1 VTISIRRMSLGSGYK
16 YLMDSVARGDGAA
29 DQSSPL
35 TRYYAD
41 SGTPPGQFLGAGLA
55 GLDNGNGV
63 RAGTAVSEEQLFR
76 MLGMLQDPITGA
88 PLGRAPKAWP
98 TPFRDRVAARMGALP
113 ASLSVAERDEAKARI
128 HAEERAA
135 ERKTSLPV
143 AGFDLTFSVP
153 KSISAAWAL
162 ADAGTQAVIYDC
174 HQRAIQATLA
184 YAEREVLHSRS
195 GTNGVVQE
203 DIRGVVAAGFDHWDS
218 RAGDPQ
224 LHTHVVILNRAQ
236 SADGTWRTIDSRG
249 LFKHVV
255 TLSEMHEGILSDLLT
270 DTLGWGFDPRQR
282 RYSFDPKHEVTG
294 VGDEL
299 MREFS
304 QRSAQIEDSKNQL
317 IEQFIDRY
325 GRHPTTLEVVRLRQQ
340 ATLDTRADKHHHSL
354 AELTADWRARAKKH
368 IGTDPVAW
376 LSGLKDRNELPLLR
390 RDDLH
395 DEMLREAG
403 NIAALRVSAK
413 RATFSRANILAEVHR
428 QLHGVR
434 FASPEDR
441 LAVAERTTDLALADV
456 LMVSAPELHHTP
468 GRFRRADGTSRF
480 RGKGAEVYTTHG
492 LLDAE
497 ARLLTAG
504 RDTTAPTVGRWTVAE
519 VCQAN
524 LPGKGDALSSDQAVA
539 VERIA
544 TSGRLLD
551 VLVGPAGT
559 GKSTTMGGLKA
570 AWEAG
575 HGPGSVVGLAPS
587 AAAAEVLAD
596 ELGVP
601 TENTAKWLTE
611 TAKEPNRLAEIDK
624 LRTRLHRAPR
634 SSSAAVAMQTR
645 IDTLTAEVDRCRLRP
660 AKLVIVDEASLAGT
674 FALDALT
681 QQARDAGAKLLLVGD
696 WAQLSAVEAGGAFS
710 MLVRDRDLAPE
721 LSDVRRFTNHW
732 EKAASIDLRVGHD
745 DALTAYNEHERI
757 IGGGRE
763 ELLDTLYT
771 AWKHDTDAGK
781 TSLMIAGD
789 TATVAE
795 LNNRARGDR
804 IAAGH
809 VNEAGLD
816 LANGVAGIGD
826 RVVTR
831 ENNRRLATG
840 TRWVKNGDQW
850 TVIAISGDGSMI
862 VQRAAGGGGSV
873 VLPADYVKS
882 HVELGYASTAHR
894 AQGRTVDTAHA
905 MIAAPTEREVLY
917 VAATRGRDSNML
929 YVDTQYDPD
938 ADTSHGPVA
947 EQDPLDVLRC
957 VLANIGAEQ
966 TATESIRASWDTAE
980 SMVTLAAEY
989 QTIAKQ
995 AQAERWDILIQH
1007 SGLTPAQAAQVR
1019 GSEAYDPL
1027 LAAFRTAESR
1037 GLDVETAFPK
1047 LVRGRALGD
1056 AEDIASVLHGRTD
1069 RWIAASGGRRQAASN
1084 LIAGMIPAA
1093 LGISDP
1099 DMHRALT
1106 QRQEAMEHR
1115 ARTLAERAVQAREPW
1130 AVKIG
1135 RPPADPLRRQ
1145 AWLREVATVAAYRDR
1160 WNATGRTVL
1169 PGGETAGSIERLG
1182 HYKRAKAAAERALAI
1197 SRNVGNVSTQAHT
1210 QPEIAQH
1217 IELQSGADL

>member
-1 VTISIRRMSLGSGYK
+1 LTISIRRMSLGSGYK
-16 YLMDSVARGDGAA
+16 YLMESVAGGDGVA

-41 SGTPPGQFLGAGLA
+41 SGTPPGRFMGAGLA

-63 RAGTAVSEEQLFR
+63 AAGTQVTEEYLFR
-76 MLGMLQDPITGA
+76 MLGMAQDPITGE

-98 TPFRDRVAARMGALP
+98 TPFRDRVTARMSALP
-113 ASLSVAERDEAKARI
+113 TSLTGSDRDQAEARI

-135 ERKTSLPV
+135 ERKTSRPV

-153 KSISAAWAL
+153 KSISTAWAL

-174 HQRAIQATLA
+174 HQRAIQVTLE

-203 DIRGVVAAGFDHWDS
+203 DIRGVVAAAFDHWDS

-224 LHTHVVILNRAQ
+224 LHTHVVIVNRAQ

-249 LFKHVV
+249 LFKQVV

-270 DTLGWGFDPRQR
+270 DALGWGFDPRRR
-282 RYSFDPKHEVTG
+282 RYSAEPKHEVTG
-294 VGDEL
+294 VADEL

-304 QRSAQIEDSKNQL
+304 RRSTEIEKSANEL

-325 GRHPTTLEVVRLRQQ
+325 GRQPTSVEVTRLRQQ
-340 ATLDTRADKHHHSL
+340 ATLDTRPDKHQRSL
-354 AELTADWRARAKKH
+354 AELTADWRERADNYV
-368 IGTDPVAW
+368 GPDPVAW
-376 LSGLKDRNELPLLR
+376 VTGLRDRNELPLLR

-395 DEMLREAG
+395 DDMLRDAS
-403 NIAALRVSAK
+403 NIAALRVSQK
-413 RATFSRANILAEVHR
+413 RATFSRANILAEAHR

-441 LAVAERTTDLALADV
+441 LAVAERTTDLALAEA
-456 LMVSAPELHHTP
+456 LLVSAPELHHTP
-468 GRFRRADGTSRF
+468 ARYRRADGTSRF
-480 RGKGAEVYTTHG
+480 RGKGMDVYTTHA

-497 ARLLTAG
+497 ARLLAAG
-504 RDTTAPTVGRWTVAE
+504 RDTSAPTVGRWTIAD
-519 VCQAN
+519 VCQRN
-524 LPGKGDALSSDQAVA
+524 LPGKSHALSADQAGA
-539 VERIA
+539 VESIA

-551 VLVGPAGT
+551 VLLGPAGT

-570 AWEAG
+570 AWETA
-575 HGPGSVVGLAPS
+575 HGLGSVVGLAPS

-601 TENTAKWLTE
+601 TENTSKWLTE
-611 TAKEPNRLAEIDK
+611 AAKELARLAEIDQ
-624 LRTRLHRAPR
+624 LRAQLHRASR
-634 SSSAAVAMQTR
+634 SSTVAVAMQKR
-645 IDTLTAEVDRCRLRP
+645 IETVTAEVDRWRLH
-660 AKLVIVDEASLAGT
+660 AGQLVIVDEASLAGT

-681 QQARDAGAKLLLVGD
+681 QQARDAGARLLLVGD

-721 LSDVRRFTNHW
+721 LSDVRRFTNVW
-732 EKAASIDLRVGHD
+732 EKAASIDLRVGNA
-745 DALTAYNEHERI
+745 DALTAFNEHERI
-757 IGGGRE
+757 VGGGRE
-763 ELLDTLYT
+763 ELLDALYA

-781 TSLMIAGD
+781 TSLMMAGD

-795 LNNRARGDR
+795 LNARARADR

-809 VNEAGLD
+809 VTETGLE
-816 LANGVAGIGD
+816 LANGVAGVGD

-840 TRWVKNGDQW
+840 VLWVKNGDQW
-850 TVIAISGDGSMI
+850 RVTAISGDGSMT
-862 VQRAAGGGGSV
+862 VQRAGGGGSV
-873 VLPADYVKS
+873 VLPADYVKA

-905 MIAAPTEREVLY
+905 MITATTQREVLY
-917 VAATRGRDSNML
+917 VAATRGRDSNIL

-938 ADTSHGPVA
+938 ADTSHGPVP
-947 EQDPLDVLRC
+947 ENDPLEVLRS
-957 VLANIGAEQ
+957 VLANVGAEQ
-966 TATESIRASWDTAE
+966 AATESMRASWDTAE

-995 AQAERWDILIQH
+995 AQAERWDTLIQH
-1007 SGLTPAQAAQVR
+1007 SGLTPAQLTDIR
-1019 GSEAYDPL
+1019 ESEAYAPL
-1027 LAAFRTAESR
+1027 LAAFRTAEAR
-1037 GLDVETAFPK
+1037 GLDIETAFPK
-1047 LVRGRALGD
+1047 LVGGRPLTD
-1056 AEDIASVLHGRTD
+1056 AEDIASILHGRTD
-1069 RWIAASGGRRQAASN
+1069 RWIAASGGRRHAASN
-1084 LIAGMIPAA
+1084 LIAGIIPAA

-1106 QRQEAMEHR
+1106 ERQTAMEHR
-1115 ARTLAERAVQAREPW
+1115 ARTLAERAIQAHEPW
-1130 AVKIG
+1130 AVKLG
-1135 RPPADPLRRQ
+1135 QPPTDPLHRQ

-1160 WNATGRTVL
+1160 WNATGRAVL

-1182 HYKRAKAAAERALAI
+1182 HYKRAKKAADRALAV
-1197 SRNVGNVSTQAHT
+1197 SRHDGNVGPPAHIQAAMAR
-1210 QPEIAQH
+1210 Q
-1217 IELQSGADL
+1217 IEPQNGVEL

>member
-1 VTISIRRMSLGSGYK
+1 LTISIRRMSLGSGYK
-16 YLMDSVARGDGAA
+16 YLMESVARGDGAP

-41 SGTPPGQFLGAGLA
+41 SGTPPGRFMGAGLA

-63 RAGTAVSEEQLFR
+63 VAGIQVSEEHLFR
-76 MLGMLQDPITGA
+76 MLGMVQDPITGE

-98 TPFRDRVAARMGALP
+98 TPFRDRVTARMSALP
-113 ASLSVAERDEAKARI
+113 ASLSGAERGQAKARI
-128 HAEERAA
+128 HAEERAT
-135 ERKTSLPV
+135 ERKTSRPV

-153 KSISAAWAL
+153 KSISTVWAL

-174 HQRAIQATLA
+174 HQRAIQATIE

-203 DIRGVVAAGFDHWDS
+203 DIRGVVAAAFDHWDS

-224 LHTHVVILNRAQ
+224 LHTHVVIVNRAQ
-236 SADGTWRTIDSRG
+236 SGDGTWRTIDSRG
-249 LFKHVV
+249 LFKQVV

-282 RYSFDPKHEVTG
+282 RYSTDPKHEVTG
-294 VGDEL
+294 VADEL

-304 QRSAQIEDSKNQL
+304 QRSVQIEDSKNRL
-317 IEQFIDRY
+317 IDEFIDRY
-325 GRHPTTLEVVRLRQQ
+325 GRQPTDLEVVRLRQQ
-340 ATLDTRADKHHHSL
+340 ATLDTRPDKHHHSL
-354 AELTADWRARAKKH
+354 AELTAGWRERAEQY
-368 IGTDPVAW
+368 IGPDPVAW
-376 LSGLKDRNELPLLR
+376 VTGLRDRNDLPLLR

-395 DEMLREAG
+395 EEMLREAG
-403 NIAALRVSAK
+403 NIAAWRVSRK

-441 LAVAERTTDLALADV
+441 IAVAEHTTNLALAEA

-468 GRFRRADGTSRF
+468 PRFRRPDGTSRF
-480 RGKGAEVYTTHG
+480 RGKGMQVYTTHA

-504 RDTTAPTVGRWTVAE
+504 RNTTAPTVGRWTVAAAW
-519 VCQAN
+519 QRT
-524 LPGKGDALSSDQAVA
+524 LPGKGYGLTADQAAAVA
-539 VERIA
+539 AIA
-544 TSGRLLD
+544 TSGRTLD

-559 GKSTTMGGLKA
+559 GKSTTLGGLKA
-570 AWEAG
+570 AWEAE
-575 HGPGSVVGLAPS
+575 HGTGSVVGLAPS

-611 TAKEPNRLAEIDK
+611 AAKEPERLAEIDH
-624 LRTRLHRAPR
+624 LRARLHRAPR
-634 SSSAAVAMQTR
+634 SSSAAVAMQKR
-645 IDTLTAEVDRCRLRP
+645 IDTLTAEVDRWRLRP
-660 AKLVIVDEASLAGT
+660 GQLVIVDEASLAGT
-674 FALDALT
+674 FALAALAR
-681 QQARDAGAKLLLVGD
+681 QANDAGAKLLLAGD

-710 MLVRDRDLAPE
+710 MLVRDRDLVPE
-721 LSDVRRFTNHW
+721 LSDVRRFSHDW
-732 EKAASIDLRVGHD
+732 EKVASIDLRIGSD

-757 IGGGRE
+757 VGGGRE
-763 ELLDTLYT
+763 ELLDTLYA
-771 AWKHDTDAGK
+771 AWRRDTDAGK
-781 TSLMIAGD
+781 PSLMIAGD
-789 TATVAE
+789 MATVAE
-795 LNNRARGDR
+795 LNSRARADR

-809 VNEAGLD
+809 VTETGLD
-816 LANGVAGIGD
+816 LANGVAGVGD

-840 TRWVKNGDQW
+840 SRWVKNGDQW
-850 TVIAISGDGSMI
+850 TVTATSGDGSMT
-862 VQRAAGGGGSV
+862 VQRVGGGGSV

-894 AQGRTVDTAHA
+894 AQGRTVDTTHA
-905 MIAAPTEREVLY
+905 IITATSQREVLY

-929 YVDTQYDPD
+929 YVDTMYDPD

-947 EQDPLDVLRC
+947 AQDPLDVLRS
-957 VLANIGAEQ
+957 VLANVGAEQ
-966 TATESIRASWDTAE
+966 AATESMRASWDTAE
-980 SMVTLAAEY
+980 SMVTLAAEF

-995 AQAERWDILIQH
+995 AQAERWDTLIQH
-1007 SGLTPAQAAQVR
+1007 SGLTPAQVADIR
-1019 GSEAYDPL
+1019 ESEAYDPL
-1027 LAAFRTAESR
+1027 LAAFRTAEAR
-1037 GLDVETAFPK
+1037 GLDIETAFPK
-1047 LVRGRALGD
+1047 LVQGRGFTD
-1056 AEDIASVLHGRTD
+1056 AEDIASILHERTD
-1069 RWIAASGGRRQAASN
+1069 RWIAVSGGRRQSASN
-1084 LIAGMIPAA
+1084 LIAGLIPAA

-1106 QRQEAMEHR
+1106 ERQTAMEHR
-1115 ARTLAERAVQAREPW
+1115 ARTLAERAIHAGEPW
-1130 AVKIG
+1130 VAKLG
-1135 RPPADPLRRQ
+1135 QPPTDPLRHQ

-1160 WNATGRTVL
+1160 WNATGRAVL

-1182 HYKRAKAAAERALAI
+1182 HYKRAKAAAAHALAL
-1197 SRNVGNVSTQAHT
+1197 SRNDGNVTPPAHT
-1210 QPEIAQH
+1210 PTEMVRHVEPQN
-1217 IELQSGADL
+1217 GVDL

>member
-1 VTISIRRMSLGSGYK
+1 MTISIRRMSLGSGYK
-16 YLMDSVARGDGAA
+16 YLMESVARGDGAA

-41 SGTPPGQFLGAGLA
+41 SGTPPGRFLGAGLA
-55 GLDNGNGV
+55 GLDNGRGV
-63 RAGTAVSEEQLFR
+63 RAGSQVSEEHLFR
-76 MLGMLQDPITGA
+76 MLGMVQDPITGE

-98 TPFRDRVAARMGALP
+98 TPFRDRVTARMSALP
-113 ASLSVAERDEAKARI
+113 ASLTGADRGQAKARI
-128 HAEERAA
+128 FAEERAT
-135 ERKTSLPV
+135 ERKTSRPV

-153 KSISAAWAL
+153 KSISTAWAL

-174 HQRAIQATLA
+174 HQRAIQATIE

-203 DIRGVVAAGFDHWDS
+203 DILGVVAAAFDHWDS
-218 RAGDPQ
+218 RPGDPQ
-224 LHTHVVILNRAQ
+224 MHTHVVILNRAQ
-236 SADGTWRTIDSRG
+236 SADGAWRTIDSRG
-249 LFKHVV
+249 LFKQVV

-270 DTLGWGFDPRQR
+270 GTLGWGFDPRQR
-282 RYSFDPKHEVTG
+282 RYSTDPKHEVTG
-294 VGDEL
+294 VGEEL

-304 QRSAQIEDSKNQL
+304 QRSAQIEDSKSQL
-317 IEQFIDRY
+317 IDEFVDQH
-325 GRHPTTLEVVRLRQQ
+325 GRQPTDLEVVRLRQR
-340 ATLDTRADKHHHSL
+340 ATLDTRPDKHHHSL
-354 AELTADWRARAKKH
+354 AELTADWRERAEQY
-368 IGTDPVAW
+368 IGPDPVAW
-376 LSGLKDRNELPLLR
+376 VTGLRDRNDLPLLR

-395 DEMLREAG
+395 DEMLRDAG
-403 NIAALRVSAK
+403 NTAALRVSRK

-434 FASPEDR
+434 FATPEDR
-441 LAVAERTTDLALADV
+441 IAVAERSTDLALAEA

-468 GRFRRADGTSRF
+468 ARFRRSDGTSRF
-480 RGKGAEVYTTHG
+480 RGKGMEVYTTRA

-497 ARLLTAG
+497 ARLLAAG
-504 RDTTAPTVGRWTVAE
+504 RDTTAPTVGRWTVAD
-519 VCQAN
+519 VCQRP
-524 LPGKGDALSSDQAVA
+524 LPGKGYGLSADQAGA
-539 VERIA
+539 VESIA

-570 AWEAG
+570 AWETA

-611 TAKEPNRLAEIDK
+611 AAKEPERLAEIDH
-624 LRTRLHRAPR
+624 LRARLHRARR
-634 SSSAAVAMQTR
+634 SSRAAVAMQKR
-645 IDTLTAEVDRCRLRP
+645 IDTLTAEVDRWRLRP
-660 AKLVIVDEASLAGT
+660 GHLVIVDEASLAGT

-681 QQARDAGAKLLLVGD
+681 LQARDAGAKLLLAGD

-721 LSDVRRFTNHW
+721 LSDVRRFSHAW
-732 EKAASIDLRVGHD
+732 EKAASIDLRVGND
-745 DALTAYNEHERI
+745 DALTAYQGHDRI
-757 IGGGRE
+757 VGGGRD
-763 ELLDTLYT
+763 ELIDAVYA
-771 AWKHDTDAGK
+771 AWRRDSDAGK

-795 LNNRARGDR
+795 LNSRARGDR

-809 VNEAGLD
+809 VTEAGLD
-816 LANGVAGIGD
+816 LANGVAGVGD

-840 TRWVKNGDQW
+840 VRWVKNGDQW
-850 TVIAISGDGSMI
+850 TVTAIAGDGSMT
-862 VQRAAGGGGSV
+862 VRRVAGGGSV

-905 MIAAPTEREVLY
+905 VIAATAQREVLY
-917 VAATRGRDSNML
+917 VAATRGRESNML

-938 ADTSHGPVA
+938 ADTSHGPVP
-947 EQDPLDVLRC
+947 EQDPLDVLRS
-957 VLANIGAEQ
+957 VLANVGAAQ
-966 TATESIRASWDTAE
+966 AATESMRASWDTAE

-995 AQAERWDILIQH
+995 AQAERWDTLIQR
-1007 SGLTPAQAAQVR
+1007 SGLTPEQVADVR

-1027 LAAFRTAESR
+1027 LAAFRAAEAR

-1047 LVRGRALGD
+1047 LVQGRPLHDVDG
-1056 AEDIASVLHGRTD
+1056 IASVLHERTS
-1069 RWIAASGGRRQAASN
+1069 RWIAASGGRRHAASN
-1084 LIAGMIPAA
+1084 LIAGIIPAA
-1093 LGISDP
+1093 LGINDP
-1099 DMHRALT
+1099 DMQCALT
-1106 QRQEAMEHR
+1106 ERQAAMEHR
-1115 ARTLAERAVQAREPW
+1115 ACTLAECAIEMREPW
-1130 AVKIG
+1130 AVKLG
-1135 RPPADPLRRQ
+1135 QPPTDRLRHR

-1160 WNATGRTVL
+1160 WNAAGRAVL
-1169 PGGETAGSIERLG
+1169 PGGETTGSIERLG
-1182 HYKRAKAAAERALAI
+1182 HYKRAKAAAERALTLA
-1197 SRNVGNVSTQAHT
+1197 RNDGNVSPPAHT
-1210 QPEIAQH
+1210 PNELTQH
-1217 IELQSGADL
+1217 IEPQNGAEL

>member
-1 VTISIRRMSLGSGYK
+1 MSLGSGYQ
-16 YLMDSVARGDGAA
+16 YLMESVARGDGAA

-41 SGTPPGQFLGAGLA
+41 SGTPPGRFMGAGLA
-55 GLDNGNGV
+55 GLANGNGV
-63 RAGTAVSEEQLFR
+63 RAGSSVTDEHLFR
-76 MLGMLQDPITGA
+76 LLGMVQDPITGA

-98 TPFRDRVAARMGALP
+98 TPFRDRVAARMAALP
-113 ASLSVAERDEAKARI
+113 ESLTGAERDEAKARI

-135 ERKTSLPV
+135 ERKISRPV

-153 KSISAAWAL
+153 KSISTAWAL

-174 HQRAIQATLA
+174 HQRAIQRTIE

-203 DIRGVVAAGFDHWDS
+203 DIGGVVAAGFDHWDS

-249 LFKHVV
+249 LFKQVV

-270 DTLGWGFDPRQR
+270 ASLAWGFDPRQR
-282 RYSFDPKHEVTG
+282 RYSADPKHEVTG

-304 QRSAQIEDSKNQL
+304 QRSVQIEDSKNLL
-317 IEQFIDRY
+317 IEEFVDRY
-325 GRHPTTLEVVRLRQQ
+325 GRQPTDLEVVRLRQR
-340 ATLDTRADKHHHSL
+340 ATLDTRPEKHRHSL
-354 AELTADWRARAKKH
+354 AELTADWRQRAEQY
-368 IGTDPVAW
+368 IGPDPVAW
-376 LSGLKDRNELPLLR
+376 VTGLKDRNDLPLLR
-390 RDDLH
+390 CDDLH
-395 DEMLREAG
+395 DEMLAEAG
-403 NIAALRVSAK
+403 HIATLKVSEK
-413 RATFSRANILAEVHR
+413 RATFSRANLLAEVHR

-441 LAVAERTTDLALADV
+441 IAVAERVTDFALADA

-468 GRFRRADGTSRF
+468 GRFRRPDGTSRF
-480 RGKGAEVYTTHG
+480 RGKGMEVYTTHA

-504 RDTTAPTVGRWTVAE
+504 RDTTAPTVGRWTVAA
-519 VCQAN
+519 VCQRT
-524 LPGKGDALSSDQAVA
+524 LPGKGYGLNADQAVA
-539 VERIA
+539 VESIA

-559 GKSTTMGGLKA
+559 GKSTTLGGLKA
-570 AWEAG
+570 AWEAV
-575 HGPGSVVGLAPS
+575 HGQGSVVGLAPS

-601 TENTAKWLTE
+601 TENTTKWLTE
-611 TAKEPNRLAEIDK
+611 AAKEPKRLAEIDQ
-624 LRTRLHRAPR
+624 LRARLHRAPR
-634 SSSAAVAMQTR
+634 SSSAAVAMQKR
-645 IDTLTAEVDRCRLRP
+645 IDTLTVEVDRWRLRP
-660 AKLVIVDEASLAGT
+660 GQLVIVDEASLAGT

-681 QQARDAGAKLLLVGD
+681 LQARDAGAKLLLAGD
-696 WAQLSAVEAGGAFS
+696 WAQLSPVEAGGAFS

-721 LSDVRRFTNHW
+721 LSDVRRFTHGW
-732 EKAASIDLRVGHD
+732 EKAASIDLRVGND
-745 DALTAYNEHERI
+745 EALTAYNEHERI
-757 IGGGRE
+757 VGGGRE
-763 ELLDTLYT
+763 DLLDTLYA
-771 AWKHDTDAGK
+771 AWKHDTDTGK

-789 TATVAE
+789 TATVAA
-795 LNNRARGDR
+795 LNSRARADQ

-809 VNEAGLD
+809 VTETGLD

-850 TVIAISGDGSMI
+850 IVTATSGDGSMT
-862 VQRAAGGGGSV
+862 VQRAGGGGSV

-905 MIAAPTEREVLY
+905 MIGATTQREVLY

-947 EQDPLDVLRC
+947 EQDPLEVLHS
-957 VLANIGAEQ
+957 VLANVGAEQ
-966 TATESIRASWDTAE
+966 AATESLRASWDTAE

-995 AQAERWDILIQH
+995 AQAERWDTLIQH
-1007 SGLTPAQAAQVR
+1007 SGLTPAQVTDIR
-1019 GSEAYDPL
+1019 DSEAYDPL
-1027 LAAFRTAESR
+1027 LAAFRSAEAR
-1037 GLDVETAFPK
+1037 GLDIEAAFPK
-1047 LVRGRALGD
+1047 LVQGRPLGD
-1056 AEDIASVLHGRTD
+1056 AEDIAAVLHGRTD

-1084 LIAGMIPAA
+1084 LIAGIIPAA

-1106 QRQEAMEHR
+1106 ERQAAMELR
-1115 ARTLAERAVQAREPW
+1115 ARTLAERAVQTVEPW
-1130 AVKIG
+1130 AVKLG
-1135 RPPADPLRRQ
+1135 QPPTDPLRHQ

-1160 WNATGRTVL
+1160 WNATGRAVL
-1169 PGGETAGSIERLG
+1169 PGGETDGSIERLG
-1182 HYKRAKAAAERALAI
+1182 HYKRAKAAAERALAVAL
-1197 SRNVGNVSTQAHT
+1197 NDGNVSPTAHT
-1210 QPEIAQH
+1210 PTELAH
-1217 IELQSGADL
+1217 LIEPQNGVDL